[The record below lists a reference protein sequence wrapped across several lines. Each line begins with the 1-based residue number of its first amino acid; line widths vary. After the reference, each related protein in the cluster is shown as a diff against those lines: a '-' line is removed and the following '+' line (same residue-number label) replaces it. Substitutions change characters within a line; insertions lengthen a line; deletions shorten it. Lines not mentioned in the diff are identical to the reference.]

1 MKNSYF
7 DAYAIGICEK
17 NPNMLVP
24 WYIMAAYAYYVQD
37 QPIISDSLFDSMA
50 VQILEKWETITHWHK
65 EYLTQDMLK
74 SGTYLG
80 DYPTITETAIQAL
93 HEQST

>member
-1 MKNSYF
+1 
-7 DAYAIGICEK
+7 
-17 NPNMLVP
+17 
-24 WYIMAAYAYYVQD
+24 MAAYAYYVQD

-80 DYPTITETAIQAL
+80 DYPPIVEGAVENLKEEKKNETG
-93 HEQST
+93 ET